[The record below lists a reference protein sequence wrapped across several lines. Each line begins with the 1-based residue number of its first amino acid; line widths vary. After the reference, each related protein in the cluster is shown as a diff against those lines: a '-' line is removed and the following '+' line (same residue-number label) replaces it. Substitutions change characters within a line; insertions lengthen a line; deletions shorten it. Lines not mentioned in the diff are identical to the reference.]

1 MAYVYSCVGK
11 DYSEIPVKSVNKAWF
26 IDEVFDIENVIKRS
40 ISKEQWKRE
49 MEEATI
55 FKYYDKEDQ
64 EPWKTVKKTRTKQ
77 IIQDFVLKKYRL
89 YIVALL
95 DKLGLRK

>member
-1 MAYVYSCVGK
+1 
-11 DYSEIPVKSVNKAWF
+11 
-26 IDEVFDIENVIKRS
+26 
-40 ISKEQWKRE
+40 